1 MKKLMIAG
9 VVGLCAAV
17 TFAESIE
24 SQNVVGYQNINV
36 PNGYIMLTPTFEN
49 VDASTH
55 TIQDLKPQNAPGD
68 GSVTLQ
74 TMSDDGSSW
83 VGEYQ
88 WWTEADMG
96 MPDGWYEPNS
106 GELAT
111 DILVSGKAAMIYS
124 PVAGVTML
132 VSGSVATSS
141 VSNPCAVGY
150 TMSGNNTPVN
160 CSVGELKVTLDD
172 GTAAP
177 GDGSITLQTMSEDGS
192 SWVGEYQWWTEAD
205 MGMPDGWYEPN
216 SGELASET
224 LTPGLSTMVYSPSS
238 AIKIVVPAPM

>member
-1 MKKLMIAG
+1 MA
-9 VVGLCAAV
+9 LCFYSHIFNRAAV
-17 TFAESIE
+17 TFAEGIE

-106 GELAT
+106 GELA
-111 DILVSGKAAMIYS
+111 
-124 PVAGVTML
+124 
-132 VSGSVATSS
+132 
-141 VSNPCAVGY
+141 
-150 TMSGNNTPVN
+150 
-160 CSVGELKVTLDD
+160 
-172 GTAAP
+172 
-177 GDGSITLQTMSEDGS
+177 
-192 SWVGEYQWWTEAD
+192 
-205 MGMPDGWYEPN
+205 
-216 SGELASET
+216 SET

>member
-1 MKKLMIAG
+1 MPPKNG
-9 VVGLCAAV
+9 AAV
-17 TFAESIE
+17 TFGLESA
-24 SQNVVGYQNINV
+24 NVVGYQNIDV

-55 TIQDLKPQNAPGD
+55 TVQDLKPQNAPGD

-132 VSGSVATSS
+132 VSGSVSS
-141 VSNPCAVGY
+141 SNVSNPCAIGY

-160 CSVGELKVTLDD
+160 RSVGELKVTLED
-172 GTAAP
+172 GSAAP

-224 LTPGLSTMVYSPSS
+224 LTPGLSTMVYSPS
-238 AIKIVVPAPM
+238 AEIKIVVPAPM